1 MSYQNDVAN
10 FMKAGEQPVR
20 SGLSL
25 EGDQATLYMNLI
37 SEEYQETLSAFKN
50 NDVIEVADGLADMVW
65 VIMGM
70 CNSVG
75 IDFDK
80 IWEEVKSSNMSKFVD
95 GKFIKNDAGKI
106 MKPETYF
113 KPNIKKALGL

>member
-1 MSYQNDVAN
+1 MNYQKDVSN
-10 FMKAGEQPVR
+10 FMILGEQKIA
-20 SGLSL
+20 SDLNL
-25 EGDQATLYMNLI
+25 KNEQTQLYMNLI
-37 SEEYQETLSAFKN
+37 KEEFEETAKAF
-50 NDVIEVADGLADMVW
+50 DEEDLIEVADGLADMVW

-95 GKFIKNDAGKI
+95 GKSIKNDAGKI
-106 MKPETYF
+106 MKPKTYF

>member
-1 MSYQNDVAN
+1 MNYQKDVSN
-10 FMKAGEQPVR
+10 FMILGEQKI
-20 SGLSL
+20 SSDLNL
-25 EGDQATLYMNLI
+25 KNEQAQLYMNLI
-37 SEEYQETLSAFKN
+37 KEEFEETTKAFY
-50 NDVIEVADGLADMVW
+50 DEDLVEVADGLADMVW

-80 IWEEVKSSNMSKFVD
+80 VWKEVKSSNMSKFVD
-95 GKFIKNDAGKI
+95 GKSIKNDAGKI

-113 KPNIKKALGL
+113 KPNIKKALGK

>member
-1 MSYQNDVAN
+1 MNYQKDVSN
-10 FMKAGEQPVR
+10 FMILGEQKI
-20 SGLSL
+20 SSDLNL
-25 EGDQATLYMNLI
+25 KNEQALLYMNLI
-37 SEEYQETLSAFKN
+37 KEEFEETTKAFY
-50 NDVIEVADGLADMVW
+50 DEDLVEVADGLADMVW

-80 IWEEVKSSNMSKFVD
+80 VWKEVKSSNMSKFVD
-95 GKFIKNDAGKI
+95 GKSIKNDAGKI

-113 KPNIKKALGL
+113 KPNIKKALGK